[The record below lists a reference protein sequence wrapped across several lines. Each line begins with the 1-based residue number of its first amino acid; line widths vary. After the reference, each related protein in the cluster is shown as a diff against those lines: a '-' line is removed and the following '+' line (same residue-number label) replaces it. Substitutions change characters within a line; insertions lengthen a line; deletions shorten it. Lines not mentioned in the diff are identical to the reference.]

1 MEHAEKP
8 VLIYDGECRYCA
20 RQVRYWRRLT
30 GDAIDYEPY
39 QDAVVRHPE
48 IPREDF
54 ARSIRLLAP
63 GGEHY
68 QGAAAAFRVL
78 AAGGRPG
85 GLHACRYLPGF
96 APLAE
101 WGYRLVS
108 RHRTGAERI
117 SRLLWGRE
125 RYPAQY
131 VHVSWL
137 FLRLLGLIYLAAFV
151 SVAVQAEGLFGSKG
165 ILPLQEHLQW
175 LTGQYPRDAWWMFP
189 SVFWLNA
196 SDTAIRAVNLAG
208 VLASV
213 LLVCNILTRL
223 MLPLLFLLYLSVTL
237 AGQVFFNFQWDTLLL
252 EAGFLAI
259 FLPFGSPVI
268 LFLLHWVLFRLRFL
282 SGAAKLLSGDA
293 AWHNFSAL
301 NYYFETQPLAHTGS
315 WYAHQLPDWLL
326 RIAVGG
332 VFFVELVVPFMM
344 FLPRRP
350 RLFAA
355 WATILMQVII
365 ILTSNH
371 NFFNIL
377 TIVLCLFLLDDRA
390 LRILLP
396 ARWRRAPHPARAAAP
411 GRLRAIGLSAL
422 AGVLVFA
429 SAVQGWEM
437 FSGSA
442 APAWAAA
449 VEEPLNALRAVNKY
463 HVFPTIKTERLEL
476 VVEGSMDREHW
487 KTYVFRY
494 KPGDPSRR
502 PRFVVPHQP
511 RLDWMMWFVPARHP
525 LNLMWFERF
534 AERLLENAEPVTALL
549 EHNPFPDEPPRY
561 LRVTLYHYRF
571 TTPEERRETGDWWVR
586 ESRGR
591 FWPLGW
597 FERTDR

>member
-1 MEHAEKP
+1 MEPASPSTPSTGRTRPP
-8 VLIYDGECRYCA
+8 VGPLRTSA
-20 RQVRYWRRLT
+20 
-30 GDAIDYEPY
+30 A
-39 QDAVVRHPE
+39 
-48 IPREDF
+48 
-54 ARSIRLLAP
+54 SLLA
-63 GGEHY
+63 Y
-68 QGAAAAFRVL
+68 
-78 AAGGRPG
+78 AAGE
-85 GLHACRYLPGF
+85 
-96 APLAE
+96 APD
-101 WGYRLVS
+101 YRLVS
-108 RHRTGAERI
+108 T
-117 SRLLWGRE
+117 
-125 RYPAQY
+125 
-131 VHVSWL
+131 L
-137 FLRLLGLIYLAAFV
+137 FLRLLALVYLAAFA
-151 SVAVQAEGLFGSKG
+151 SIGVQIVGLVGTEG
-165 ILPLQEHLQW
+165 ILPLGAHLDYLARELGGDRFW
-175 LTGQYPRDAWWMFP
+175 RLPTL
-189 SVFWLNA
+189 FWLSA
-196 SDTAIRAVNLAG
+196 DDLALQAAAAAG
-208 VLASV
+208 CVLSV
-213 LLVCNILTRL
+213 LLLLGVRIRL
-223 MLPLLFLLYLSVTL
+223 CLVGLFVLYLSL
-237 AGQVFFNFQWDTLLL
+237 LHAGQLFMNFQWDYLLL

-259 FLPFGSPVI
+259 FLPGRSRIVVW
-268 LFLLHWVLFRLRFL
+268 LFRWLLFRLRFL
-282 SGAAKLLSGDA
+282 SGASKLLSGDP
-293 AWHNFSAL
+293 AWSGFTAL
-301 NYYFETQPLAHTGS
+301 QHYFETQPLPHALS
-315 WYAHQLPDWLL
+315 WYAHHLPDWILK
-326 RIAVGG
+326 AGVGAT
-332 VFFVELVVPFMM
+332 FFVELAVPFMM
-344 FLPRRP
+344 LLPRP
-350 RLFAA
+350 FRLFAA
-355 WATILMQVII
+355 LATILMQLAI

-525 LNLMWFERF
+525 LNLMWFEHF